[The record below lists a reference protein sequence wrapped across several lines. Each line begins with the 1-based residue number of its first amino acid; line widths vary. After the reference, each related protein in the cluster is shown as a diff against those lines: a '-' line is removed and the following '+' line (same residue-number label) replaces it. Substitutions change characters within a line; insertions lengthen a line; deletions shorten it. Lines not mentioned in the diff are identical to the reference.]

1 MEWVSKEYFSIIR
14 ETGGRVNGFVR
25 LYGSERPT
33 ARNKKP
39 AQRPVRNYL
48 SNLSKSAVKTGS
60 RFGAT
65 VNGKVPETGP
75 LNNCGD

>member
-1 MEWVSKEYFSIIR
+1 MGLYAYTEASDQRR
-14 ETGGRVNGFVR
+14 EI
-25 LYGSERPT
+25 
-33 ARNKKP
+33 KKP

-60 RFGAT
+60 KFGAT